1 MCGDGLPALPHARPN
16 VLRRGALALSPS
28 LSLDQATAS
37 REEMRRERER
47 LKAEL
52 AERDQHLR
60 QMREA
65 MANVES
71 RRDAAHAEVEAKHA
85 TEVSRL
91 ETSVLRERIN
101 ASVARAVLLRE
112 VRACEEEAAAA
123 YQAAT
128 LAAVKEGTTWQKS
141 QGEGVVEDNLNH
153 LSDWMTVGTRP
164 EVAPERARQSLIE
177 RLVRASRQSMGP
189 HLCKCLQ
196 LSDPSYIV

>member
-1 MCGDGLPALPHARPN
+1 
-16 VLRRGALALSPS
+16 
-28 LSLDQATAS
+28 
-37 REEMRRERER
+37 MRRERER

-177 RLVRASRQSMGP
+177 RLARLEDAADAASIRFAALQRERSARRQSRSSSRNRHEKANTPAKAPVTPMT
-189 HLCKCLQ
+189 
-196 LSDPSYIV
+196 